1 MGLVRTALLAV
12 LALSF
17 GCKGTEECLSDLQ
30 TSTLRNGESKIDVYD
45 ADLLIHE
52 AFVCVMRQEV
62 LTLSQ
67 MGRAAHHCG
76 RIIENNKSALLRA
89 DAVSLLA
96 HLALRY
102 PIPPL
107 TDPFSEDVGTDAAP
121 DAINALDA
129 ALKSL
134 DAEYRINGLTHPD
147 KSVVEESYVELCKLF
162 PDLRLPPDA
171 DAWENWWEKNRAGLA
186 TAAQE
191 KGRAPLETLAYLRYP
206 SLASSRA
213 VLGYLATRL
222 AVSDL
227 PDLRQGMQAAH
238 FRLARLVV
246 EHGIVAGLRDESP
259 IVRAE
264 AARAARRVLAA
275 DFGEKL
281 TDVFAREVNPDVKVQ
296 VLKTLEWYPGRSTLK
311 FCLLALSD
319 TERSVA
325 LTSRGV
331 LASLAGKDLGDH
343 PAAWHVW
350 WEREGKIRWP

>member
-17 GCKGTEECLSDLQ
+17 GCKGTEGCLSDLV
-30 TSTLRNGESKIDVYD
+30 TSTDEGESRMEVYD

-52 AFVCVMRQEV
+52 AFVGIMRQEV

-67 MGRAAHHCG
+67 MGRAAHHCA
-76 RIIENNKSALLRA
+76 RIIEKNKSALLRA

-107 TDPFSEDVGTDAAP
+107 TEPFSQDVGADAAP

-129 ALKSL
+129 ALKPL
-134 DAEYRINGLTHPD
+134 EAEHRINGLTHPD
-147 KSVVEESYVELCKLF
+147 KAVAEENWFELRKLF
-162 PDLRLPPDA
+162 PDLRLPLDA
-171 DAWENWWEKNRAGLA
+171 DAWESWWEKNRAGLVA
-186 TAAQE
+186 AAQE
-191 KGRAPLETLAYLRYP
+191 KGRAPLETLAYLRYG
-206 SLASSRA
+206 SLTSSRA

-227 PDLRQGMQAAH
+227 PDLREGMQAAQV
-238 FRLARLVV
+238 RLARLVV
-246 EHGIVAGLRDESP
+246 EYGIVGALRDESP

-281 TDVFAREVNPDVKVQ
+281 TDVFAREVNPEVKVQ
-296 VLKTLEWYPGRSTLK
+296 ILKTLEWYPGRSTLE

-319 TERSVA
+319 TERPVA